1 MLLGVWGLLATSR
14 LWAHPR
20 HSISHSGEGTGFA
33 VVFEFYKLYP
43 GGSLSHASVSH
54 LLTLPVSREKAGT

>member
-1 MLLGVWGLLATSR
+1 MWDRLATSK

-43 GGSLSHASVSH
+43 GGSLSGASMSY
-54 LLTLPVSREKAGT
+54 LLTLPINKEKAGT